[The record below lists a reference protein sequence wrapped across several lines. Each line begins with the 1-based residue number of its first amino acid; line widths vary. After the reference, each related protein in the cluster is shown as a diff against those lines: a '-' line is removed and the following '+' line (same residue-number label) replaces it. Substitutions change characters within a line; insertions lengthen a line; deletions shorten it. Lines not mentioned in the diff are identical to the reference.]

1 MRGSG
6 MGTKT
11 ALGKSLLFSAA
22 ALLMGSVSVVAGP
35 AKAQGAP
42 AMGAVYALTNAASGN
57 AVSVFDR
64 RADGSIAYTASVP
77 TGGLGTGGGLGSQ
90 GAVALSD
97 DGRWLFAVNA
107 GSNDVSSFAVTAKGI
122 ALRDRAPSGGVFPI
136 SLTSHNGLLYVLNAG
151 GVNNITGFTV
161 GTDGR
166 LWPIANSTRPLSGSS
181 VGPAQISF
189 SPKGDLLTV
198 TEKGTNRID
207 TFVMGQDGTATGPSV
222 FDSSGMTPF
231 GFGFGLH
238 DTLIVSEAF
247 GGAANGS
254 AVSSY
259 HFGVDGGLAAITP
272 SAATHQTAACWIA
285 VTNNGKFAYTTN
297 AGSATVSGYA
307 VGQTGDLTLL
317 DASGVTATTG
327 AGPADMAFS
336 GNSRYLYVRNG
347 GAGTVS
353 AYRVEADG
361 SLTAIGW
368 AGALPAGSA
377 GLAAR

>member
-1 MRGSG
+1 
-6 MGTKT
+6 
-11 ALGKSLLFSAA
+11 
-22 ALLMGSVSVVAGP
+22 
-35 AKAQGAP
+35 
-42 AMGAVYALTNAASGN
+42 MGAVYALTNAASGN
-57 AVSVFDR
+57 AVAVFDR
-64 RADGSIAYTASVP
+64 RADGSISYTASVP
-77 TGGLGTGGGLGSQ
+77 TGGLGTGSGLGSQ
-90 GAVALSD
+90 GAVALSE

-107 GSNDVSSFAVTAKGI
+107 GSNDISSFAVTSKGL
-122 ALRDRAPSGGVFPI
+122 ALRDRASSGGAFPI

-161 GTDGR
+161 RTDGR
-166 LWPIANSTRPLSGSS
+166 LWPIANSTRSLSGSS
-181 VGPAQISF
+181 VGPAQVSF
-189 SPKGDLLTV
+189 SPNGDLLVV
-198 TEKGTNRID
+198 TEKATNRID
-207 TFVMGQDGTATGPSV
+207 TFVVGSDGLTTGPTV

-247 GGAANGS
+247 GGTATAS

-259 HFGVDGGLAAITP
+259 HFGVDGGLSAVTP

-285 VTNNGKFAYTTN
+285 ITNNGKYAYTTN

-307 VGQTGDLTLL
+307 IGQAGDLSLL
-317 DASGVTATTG
+317 DASGVTDTTG
-327 AGPADMAFS
+327 AGPADIAFS

-347 GAGTVS
+347 GAATIS

-361 SLTAIGW
+361 SLTSLGW
-368 AGALPAGSA
+368 AGGLPAGSA